1 MCKLL
6 SIPSGVAG
14 CDTFISIMITMGER
28 QQMKKRGV
36 VLAALVA
43 ATLAVAGCTAAPG
56 GGGVA
61 QDEGDPEKLTVLV
74 MDSPSAD
81 GLKALAQTY
90 EEETGIA
97 IEFVEVPYEQL
108 ATKVILAAQS
118 GQATYDLAQVDAGY
132 LPQIVAAGALLPLD
146 DYLENDEDYGYPD
159 DFPQGLIEYAKH
171 DGISYSVPLSTEPY
185 LQWYRTDLYDEL
197 GLTPAATWDDAL
209 SNAEALD
216 GAGYIGYGGVYD
228 AAAAAYFYLSLLQ
241 SSGGRLLDPETNRPL
256 LDSPEA
262 RTVMER
268 YLELAEYG
276 PSGVD
281 SATVYDAVNAF
292 SQLQVGQMVLASGWW
307 STVNDPESS
316 ASNGKVATAEIP
328 LSEDG
333 PYEPVSS
340 LFGWVAGISSASP
353 HQDAA
358 WDFLSWALSAD
369 NAGAFIDAGA
379 PPPARLSTS
388 SNPEFQEKLPYL
400 ASAAEAAETGLP
412 LPRTPE
418 LSQIIAVVSQAI
430 SSMATGQLSIDD
442 GMTQAQD
449 GVMNILVQSGKYT
462 G

>member
-1 MCKLL
+1 MKRRGQ
-6 SIPSGVAG
+6 IVAAG
-14 CDTFISIMITMGER
+14 
-28 QQMKKRGV
+28 
-36 VLAALVA
+36 LV
-43 ATLAVAGCTAAPG
+43 ATLALAGCAAGGGGSGG
-56 GGGVA
+56 GGGVP
-61 QDEGDPEKLTVLV
+61 QEEGTPDKLTMLV

-81 GLKALAQTY
+81 GLKVLAETY
-90 EEETGIA
+90 EDETGIA

-146 DYLENDEDYGYPD
+146 DYLESDAEYDYEG
-159 DFPQGLIEYAKH
+159 DFPDGLKEYAKH

-197 GLTPAATWDDAL
+197 GLMPAATWDEAL
-209 SNAEALD
+209 SNAQALEA
-216 GAGYIGYGGVYD
+216 AGHIGYGGVYD
-228 AAAAAYFYLSLLQ
+228 AAAAAYFYITLLQ
-241 SSGGRLLDPETNRPL
+241 ASGGRVIDPETSRPL

-262 RTVMER
+262 KAVMER
-268 YLELAEYG
+268 YLELADYG
-276 PSGVD
+276 PDGVD
-281 SATVYDAVNAF
+281 SATVYDAVNSF
-292 SQLQVGQMVLASGWW
+292 SQLDVGQTVLASGWW

-316 ASNGKVATAEIP
+316 AATGKVATAEIP

-333 PYEPVSS
+333 PFEPVSS

-358 WDFLSWALSAD
+358 WDFLSWALSAE
-369 NAGAFIDAGA
+369 NAAAFIDAGA
-379 PPPARLSTS
+379 PPPARISTGE
-388 SNPEFQEKLPYL
+388 NPEFLEKLPYL
-400 ASAAEAAETGLP
+400 ASAVEAAETGQP
-412 LPRTPE
+412 LPRIPE

-442 GMTQAQD
+442 GMAQAQD
-449 GVMNILVQSGKYT
+449 GVMNILVQSGEYS

>member
-1 MCKLL
+1 M
-6 SIPSGVAG
+6 
-14 CDTFISIMITMGER
+14 
-28 QQMKKRGV
+28 
-36 VLAALVA
+36 VL
-43 ATLAVAGCTAAPG
+43 AGCTTGGG
-56 GGGVA
+56 GGGVP
-61 QDEGDPEKLTVLV
+61 QEEGTPDKLTMLV

-81 GLKALAQTY
+81 GLKALAKTY
-90 EEETGIA
+90 EDETGIA

-132 LPQIVAAGALLPLD
+132 MPQID
-146 DYLENDEDYGYPD
+146 KDYGYED
-159 DFPQGLIEYAKH
+159 DFPAGLKEYAKH

-197 GLTPAATWDDAL
+197 GLAPATTWD
-209 SNAEALD
+209 EALD
-216 GAGYIGYGGVYD
+216 NAKALDDAGYIGYGGIYD
-228 AAAAAYFYLSLLQ
+228 AAAAAYFYLTLLQ
-241 SSGGRLLDPETNRPL
+241 SSGGRLMDPDTNRPL

-262 RTVMER
+262 KTVMER
-268 YLELAEYG
+268 YLELADYG
-276 PSGVD
+276 PDGVD
-281 SATVYDAVNAF
+281 SATVYDAVNSF
-292 SQLQVGQMVLASGWW
+292 SQLDVGQMILASGWW

-333 PYEPVSS
+333 PYQPVSS

-369 NAGAFIDAGA
+369 NAAAFIDAGA
-379 PPPARLSTS
+379 PPPARISTS
-388 SNPEFQEKLPYL
+388 QNPEFLEKLPYL
-400 ASAAEAAETGLP
+400 ASAADAAETGLP
-412 LPRTPE
+412 LPRIPE

-430 SSMATGQLSIDD
+430 SSMATGQLSVDD
-442 GMTQAQD
+442 GMAQAQD
-449 GVMNILVQSGKYT
+449 GVMNILVQSGEYS